1 MYWCGGTR
9 GIEREPDRVVQF
21 ERFGFVRIDG
31 VGGDGGVED
40 FIVFVLA
47 AIAVKLYIKK
57 NQK

>member
-1 MYWCGGTR
+1 M
-9 GIEREPDRVVQF
+9 QF
-21 ERFGFVRIDG
+21 EKFGFVRIDG